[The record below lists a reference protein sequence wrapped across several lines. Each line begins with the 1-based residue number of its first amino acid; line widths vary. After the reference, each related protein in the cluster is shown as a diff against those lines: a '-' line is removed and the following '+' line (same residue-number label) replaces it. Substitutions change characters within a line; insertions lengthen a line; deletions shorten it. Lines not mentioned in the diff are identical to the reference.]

1 MTRWTSFQR
10 VYLHVEKHM
19 GRNVDERMLIK
30 RKEKEMNGFTR
41 KKESHFSCKAIDRIT
56 TFCVKD
62 D

>member
-30 RKEKEMNGFTR
+30 KKR
-41 KKESHFSCKAIDRIT
+41 KKLMALQEIFYVKPLTESQHFVSSTIN
-56 TFCVKD
+56 
-62 D
+62 

>member
-30 RKEKEMNGFTR
+30 KKEKEINGFTR
-41 KKESHFSCKAIDRIT
+41 KKVF
-56 TFCVKD
+56 F
-62 D
+62 